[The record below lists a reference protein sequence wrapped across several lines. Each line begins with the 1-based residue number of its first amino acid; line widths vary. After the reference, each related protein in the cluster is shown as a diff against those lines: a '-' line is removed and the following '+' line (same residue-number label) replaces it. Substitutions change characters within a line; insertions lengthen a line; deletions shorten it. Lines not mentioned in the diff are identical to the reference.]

1 MMYGIHN
8 PIIYIS
14 ESDTR
19 ERYGRIY
26 IAQNATQIDPACFS
40 APNVEFWNS
49 EKYLYYLQLGSKV
62 NSVIF

>member
-8 PIIYIS
+8 PITYIS

-26 IAQNATQIDPACFS
+26 IAQNATQIDPACLS
-40 APNVEFWNS
+40 APNVEF
-49 EKYLYYLQLGSKV
+49 
-62 NSVIF
+62 